1 MTQLPKAELSTPP
14 SPAPAAKDD
23 AVLCPSGPWPLWR
36 VFTHSWCCPA
46 TTARHLAHVGLAKA
60 FGIHIVCGLIWFF
73 GATGLDAVL
82 AGRSPFGV
90 WGQMI
95 LNISQWPTEFLI
107 SLAIA
112 LFVVEFIAL
121 VLALLTMPWGACDEK
136 LRSSLSHAMRIVW
149 LQSMSVVVGT
159 LVLMMM
165 FFAVSALSAMRSWY
179 GINWSER
186 PWFVRH
192 RGELW
197 VYSACLVYAWAL
209 WTLLRAVG
217 SRPVSPRADAP
228 PTCQACGYNLTGTAV
243 DGCCPECGENAIL
256 SVGPDARPGILWEQR
271 GSVSWLQAWWRTS
284 WDAIRQPRSFGRR
297 LQIYSPPASHRRF
310 VLLHMIAAGVVGLI
324 AVSFWM
330 AGFIMTPRFD
340 HRLWE
345 DFLWLM
351 APMTALCT
359 GFSVLVIALLFAG
372 VLGLFFSLGSGRSA
386 MPVAMR
392 CAAYLSGFVTL
403 WAAANVLP
411 AFLYGLSSEIHLL
424 RLIAAQLRMGRDEL
438 ALGIL
443 LLFSLPWLA
452 AYLKLLYSMLQ
463 GARYATR

>member
-1 MTQLPKAELSTPP
+1 M
-14 SPAPAAKDD
+14 
-23 AVLCPSGPWPLWR
+23 WR

-46 TTARHLAHVGLAKA
+46 TTARHLAQVGLAKA
-60 FGIHIVCGLIWFF
+60 FGIHILCGLILFF
-73 GATGLDAVL
+73 GTTGLDAVL
-82 AGRSPFGV
+82 AGRSLFEP

-95 LNISQWPTEFLI
+95 LNISRWPTEFLI
-107 SLAIA
+107 ILAIT

-121 VLALLTMPWGACDEK
+121 VLALLTMPWGARDEK

-149 LQSMSVVVGT
+149 LQSMSMVVGT
-159 LVLMMM
+159 LVLVM
-165 FFAVSALSAMRSWY
+165 FFGVYDLLVMQSWY

-186 PWFVRH
+186 PWSVRH
-192 RGELW
+192 CDEIWG
-197 VYSACLVYAWAL
+197 YSACLVYAWVL

-217 SRPVSPRADAP
+217 SRPVSSPAHVP
-228 PTCQACGYNLTGTAV
+228 PTCQACGYNLTGAAV

-256 SVGPDARPGILWEQR
+256 SVGPDARPGILWER
-271 GSVSWLQAWWRTS
+271 GGSASWLQAWWRTS
-284 WDAIRQPRSFGRR
+284 WDAIGQPRSFGRR
-297 LQIYSPPASHRRF
+297 MQIYSPPASHRRF

-324 AVSFWM
+324 AVCFWM

-351 APMTALCT
+351 APMSALCT
-359 GFSVLVIALLFAG
+359 GFSVLVIALWFAG
-372 VLGLFFSLGSGRSA
+372 ILGLLFSLGSGRGA
-386 MPVAMR
+386 MPAAMR

-424 RLIAAQLRMGRDEL
+424 RLIAAHLRTGRDEV

-443 LLFSLPWLA
+443 LLFNLPWLA
-452 AYLKLLYSMLQ
+452 AYLRLLYSMLQ
-463 GARYATR
+463 GARYAAR